1 MPSLLRA
8 NSSYPFLHLCMWL
21 EEFFS
26 SRAITASRDISG
38 HPWVFGCQESET
50 EAPSYFDGKYEHR
63 AMFTGI
69 SGVTLEARET
79 KTAFAGS

>member
-8 NSSYPFLHLCMWL
+8 TRLTLFCISVCGLRSLSVVALLPHRETY
-21 EEFFS
+21 
-26 SRAITASRDISG
+26 RD
-38 HPWVFGCQESET
+38 PWVFGCQESET